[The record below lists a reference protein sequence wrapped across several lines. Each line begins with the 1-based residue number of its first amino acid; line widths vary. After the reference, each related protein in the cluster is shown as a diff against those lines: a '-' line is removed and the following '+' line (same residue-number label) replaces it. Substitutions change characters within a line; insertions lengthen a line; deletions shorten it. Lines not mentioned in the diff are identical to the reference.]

1 MPSCVSS
8 SFAKLGYGW
17 EVVAPI
23 PSGFDPAK
31 FVAAAAGSD
40 VGYELVLRGAALT
53 VGETYALRLTVTPLD
68 ANGVAVSAANSANVA
83 VTINAQ
89 PLIAFVDGGAKRSI
103 DVGASGGVML
113 DATASYDPDD
123 ASVAGSALLTFQW
136 SCVNGGA
143 QCDFASAGSFLS
155 GSSATSVG
163 LWLVPSVFF
172 APALAAGTSDAV
184 EVRVVVA
191 HSAAGDA
198 RTAAFTTLLSLVD
211 NSAADAAVVPLV
223 ELEGVQQPTASSSL
237 TTASIRGKANPSVK
251 LVLKG
256 GLAASQLETL
266 GDAIAYEW
274 RVALVE
280 SIASPMP
287 LAQDSLGDLPKSS
300 FLTPIN
306 RATLVI
312 APSRLAPGGSYV
324 FELRATYTSPTTAT
338 STVGVASASMLVNA
352 PPTSGVLEVL
362 PTSGTAG
369 DTLFR
374 IWTSRWIDDDDDL
387 PLRWTFAATTMASDS
402 AASGG
407 DSTQT
412 LSPLHRAAA
421 ISNVVLA
428 RGDPSASYVTTL
440 SVVAV
445 DRYGA
450 ASLPATMT
458 VTVTPPTVASGS
470 SIDDALVAKSYG
482 GQTPVAVARQVTA
495 SAGLSN
501 DAATDAAAQSGSLA
515 TQQLLRAKMT
525 AALSSALAAVTNT
538 GGSGAG
544 EGGEATAVEGSASTE
559 LIEQLA
565 FAAAETV
572 ATPSAL
578 DAATKLSAVAL
589 LVNLSAICNP
599 LSAAVANG
607 TLVVSRAGTTRSA
620 SGAVLSANAANAI
633 VGALG
638 SMLVPGAKDAVRQG
652 VATLGAALVA
662 RLSVGEAPALVT
674 SPALA
679 VSSQRALLN
688 DLVSGSASVSSS
700 AAAAGGAAIL
710 AMPTDAGTSARR
722 QRRQRR
728 LAAVATNAAAFA
740 TAEVHA
746 AAFAVNPHSS
756 SATFSPAA
764 FGEPSTGVASLRV
777 LTGDVSRSRLFAAF
791 ADRAVASVV
800 VPRNAVIRVA
810 AGGAERADASCAY
823 WEPTALKW
831 THAGTVVRF
840 ARADA
845 VGCGSS
851 HLTDFGARLR
861 QAGTPEVNV
870 VDPIGDAHLL
880 LTYDH
885 TNMIVPILLLIFN
898 GSMLIFTLVGWLV
911 DAFQRHVQEKRNRF
925 FWVNRHHGRAAGR
938 HDFHFEKEFRD
949 ESIDCETRC
958 IDKGEHG
965 RECRFPLPC
974 GGGDLNAW
982 SIHRLKCGIDESCC
996 GFVSGGGKLCELV
1009 RRIVTEHTV
1018 LSIVFATPVFHP
1030 VTRPMRA
1037 TLLWVMLATG
1047 FSVEALLWA
1056 KDDARLEQKL
1066 RVAIIAMICMG
1077 PPSVI
1082 FTWLFRRVNE
1092 FRQHRIA
1099 WEKRT
1104 HKYHPFF
1111 DQVHP
1116 KHFFERAILYGKDLH
1131 KQEMEKV
1138 ESLKLDFKRGRLVA
1152 QDVQLR
1158 LRKMY
1163 TSRVA
1168 TRRLDLELVELPV
1181 VQQSSSTEFDNVAAE
1196 VVGSSLSSDS
1206 SSSSRVSLMTAAET
1220 VAPLSSDDT
1229 PSSSRRRKSAEN
1241 QDGGD
1246 ADGAGA
1252 GGPRDAEVDSDE
1264 EQGGGKV
1271 SPPATIVEAAAD
1283 MQGGTTTAA
1292 AKIDEEEN
1300 VVDAPIPPQSEH
1312 EEEEEE
1318 AVAEEDAPLAAL
1330 PLAGS
1335 GEVPGAG
1342 VRIGEEEL
1350 GADASIPPPFE
1361 RKTPPAPALE
1371 GGANAGHGGES
1382 AISPRVA
1389 AFKKKHRMR
1398 HSDSKI
1404 EAHHRGSLIQ
1414 EFRRNVLAKAAV
1426 SDGEIPAET
1435 DDAFAEAMDRI
1446 NVHKQMRDS
1455 AAIDADIIREVNAS
1469 QCCWGL
1475 DGKIDAIVKSKR
1487 AEKTRSAYEAIRQFL
1502 PAALSCCV
1510 PYARIGAVIG
1520 GVLQV
1525 AIAIAIGLTGVIVG
1539 LDAGYGVGVS
1549 VVGIGAACMVV
1560 VVGMMNA
1567 RAGCNGTH
1575 EDRILAISTIFAT
1588 IALYAYFYGVA
1599 IVAGVSVDAPR
1610 HQFGDACIE
1619 VVWELLPVDVVASVQ
1634 DSLGCCGWTYFDPR
1648 SVVVEQDIFGR
1659 KRSRGN
1665 RLPNDGEIEGGVT
1678 CPTQRTARSC
1688 APLPETSSELG
1699 SVNSTYTLLHV
1710 PASCRAELQC
1720 HLGGTGLATEAQFV
1734 NDAGVPTWSSKSPLF
1749 ILATIFTVLQVLA
1762 VLILTLATRHAG
1774 GDEDGEYEAEVE
1786 EMESRIAA
1794 ARAVVDEVA
1803 IDAACTALEAK
1814 YDEDDPILQGA
1825 TMRLQR
1831 IWRGWME
1838 RRRHFQRV
1846 YYQRW
1851 ETMRIWRHCI
1861 SGGVYFCAFLW
1872 GGMMTYVALLY
1883 GVKFAPEQASQWI
1896 TSSMWAL
1903 LLELLFQEPVM
1914 IIVGSILFS
1923 DRAVSRVTDE
1933 ITALA
1938 GI

>member
-1 MPSCVSS
+1 
-8 SFAKLGYGW
+8 
-17 EVVAPI
+17 
-23 PSGFDPAK
+23 
-31 FVAAAAGSD
+31 
-40 VGYELVLRGAALT
+40 VLTERFFLHR
-53 VGETYALRLTVTPLD
+53 YL
-68 ANGVAVSAANSANVA
+68 
-83 VTINAQ
+83 
-89 PLIAFVDGGAKRSI
+89 GAKRSI
-103 DVGASGGVML
+103 DVGASGGVVL

-123 ASVAGSALLTFQW
+123 VSVAGGAQLAFQW
-136 SCVNGGA
+136 SCANGGA
-143 QCDFASAGSFLS
+143 QCDFANAGSFLS
-155 GSSATSVG
+155 GSSATSAR
-163 LWLVPSVFF
+163 LWLASSVFF

-184 EVRVVVA
+184 EVRLVVA

-198 RTAAFTTLLSLVD
+198 RTATFTALLSLVD

-237 TTASIRGKANPSVK
+237 TTASIRAKANPSVK
-251 LVLKG
+251 LVLEG
-256 GLAASQLETL
+256 GLAASQLDTL

-287 LAQDSLGDLPKSS
+287 LAQDNAGDLPKSS

-352 PPTSGVLEVL
+352 PPTSGVLDVL
-362 PTSGTAG
+362 PTAGTAG

-374 IWTSRWIDDDDDL
+374 FVLHFFCLLLRLWTSRWIDDDDDL
-387 PLRWTFAATTMASDS
+387 PLRWTFAEITTASGS

-407 DSTQT
+407 DLTQT
-412 LSPLHRAAA
+412 LSPLDRAAA

-428 RGDPSASYVTTL
+428 RGDPSASYSATL

-450 ASLPATMT
+450 ASLPATRT

-470 SIDDALVAKSYG
+470 SIDDALVVKSYG
-482 GQTPVAVARQVTA
+482 GQTPVAVARQVAA

-501 DAATDAAAQSGSLA
+501 DAAADAAAQSGSQA

-538 GGSGAG
+538 GGGGAA
-544 EGGEATAVEGSASTE
+544 EGGEATAVEDWASTE

-589 LVNLSAICNP
+589 LVNLSVICNP

-620 SGAVLSANAANAI
+620 SAAVLSANAANAI

-674 SPALA
+674 TPALA

-688 DLVSGSASVSSS
+688 DLGSGTASMPSS

-710 AMPTDAGTSARR
+710 AVPMDAGASARR
-722 QRRQRR
+722 RRRRR
-728 LAAVATNAAAFA
+728 LAAVVPSAYA

-746 AAFAVNPHSS
+746 AAFAVNPHGDAGGS
-756 SATFSPAA
+756 SATLSTAA

-777 LTGDVSRSRLFAAF
+777 LADDVSRSRLFAAF
-791 ADRAVASVV
+791 ANRAVASVV
-800 VPRNAVIRVA
+800 VPRNATIA
-810 AGGAERADASCAY
+810 AGRGAERADASCAY
-823 WEPTALKW
+823 WEPSALEW

-861 QAGTPEVNV
+861 QEATPEVNV
-870 VDPIGDAHLL
+870 VDPINDAHLL

-885 TNMIVPILLLIFN
+885 TNMTVPILLLIFN
-898 GSMLIFTLVGWLV
+898 GTMLVFTLVGSLV
-911 DAFQRHVQEKRNRF
+911 DAFQRHVQEKRDRF
-925 FWVNRHHGRAAGR
+925 FWVKRHHGRAAGPR
-938 HDFHFEKEFRD
+938 DFHFEKEFRD

-958 IDKGEHG
+958 IDKGESG

-996 GFVSGGGKLCELV
+996 GFVSGGGKFCELV

-1037 TLLWVMLATG
+1037 TLLWVMLTTG

-1056 KDDARLEQKL
+1056 KDDTRLEQKL
-1066 RVAIIAMICMG
+1066 RVAVIAMICMG

-1111 DQVHP
+1111 DQMHP
-1116 KHFFERAILYGKDLH
+1116 KYMFERAMLYGRALH
-1131 KQEMEKV
+1131 EQEVEKV
-1138 ESLKLDFKRGRLVA
+1138 KSFKLDFKRGSVA
-1152 QDVQLR
+1152 VQDVQLR
-1158 LRKMY
+1158 LRQMR
-1163 TSRVA
+1163 SARVA
-1168 TRRLDLELVELPV
+1168 DPSRRDLELVELPSV
-1181 VQQSSSTEFDNVAAE
+1181 ESSSTESNAVAAE
-1196 VVGSSLSSDS
+1196 VVGSPLSLDDKS
-1206 SSSSRVSLMTAAET
+1206 SS
-1220 VAPLSSDDT
+1220 
-1229 PSSSRRRKSAEN
+1229 
-1241 QDGGD
+1241 
-1246 ADGAGA
+1246 AGT
-1252 GGPRDAEVDSDE
+1252 GGPREADGDGDE
-1264 EQGGGKV
+1264 EQGGGK
-1271 SPPATIVEAAAD
+1271 AAIVDAAGD
-1283 MQGGTTTAA
+1283 MQGGITTAA
-1292 AKIDEEEN
+1292 AKKDEVQDGDPAIAAEEN
-1300 VVDAPIPPQSEH
+1300 AADAPIIPQPEQ
-1312 EEEEEE
+1312 EEDG
-1318 AVAEEDAPLAAL
+1318 AEEDAQLATL

-1335 GEVPGAG
+1335 GEAPGTGA
-1342 VRIGEEEL
+1342 RIGEKEL
-1350 GADASIPPPFE
+1350 GADTSIPPSSE
-1361 RKTPPAPALE
+1361 HKTPPPPAPK
-1371 GGANAGHGGES
+1371 GES
-1382 AISPRVA
+1382 TISLGVA
-1389 AFKKKHRMR
+1389 AFKKKHQMR
-1398 HSDSKI
+1398 RSDSKI
-1404 EAHHRGSLIQ
+1404 EAHHKDSLIQ
-1414 EFRRNVLAKAAV
+1414 EFRRSVIAKAAV
-1426 SDGEIPAET
+1426 SGGEIPAEA
-1435 DDAFAEAMDRI
+1435 DDAFLDAVERLNMR
-1446 NVHKQMRDS
+1446 KQMRDV
-1455 AAIDADIIREVNAS
+1455 AAIDADIVREVNAS
-1469 QCCWGL
+1469 QCCWEL
-1475 DGKIDAIVKSKR
+1475 DGKIDAIVKSER
-1487 AEKTRSAYEAIRQFL
+1487 ATKTRSAYEVIRQFL
-1502 PAALSCCV
+1502 PFALSCCV
-1510 PYARIGAVIG
+1510 PYARVGAVIG
-1520 GVLQV
+1520 GVLQG
-1525 AIAIAIGLTGVIVG
+1525 AIGIGIGLTGVILG
-1539 LDAGYGVGVS
+1539 FGGGYGAGVGAI
-1549 VVGIGAACMVV
+1549 GLGAAFMVAV
-1560 VVGMMNA
+1560 VALMNA

-1575 EDRILAISTIFAT
+1575 EDRILALSAILAT
-1588 IALYAYFYGVA
+1588 IALYAYFFGVA
-1599 IVAGVSVDAPR
+1599 IVAAVPFDSPR
-1610 HQFGDACIE
+1610 DLFGDACLE
-1619 VVWELLPVDVVASVQ
+1619 AVWELLPVDVVASVQ
-1634 DSLGCCGWTYFDPR
+1634 DSLGCCGWTYVDPR
-1648 SVVVEQDIFGR
+1648 SVVVEQDVFGR

-1665 RLPNDGEIEGGVT
+1665 RLPNADGEIEGGVP

-1688 APLPETSSELG
+1688 APLPDTSSGGRFGLEEI
-1699 SVNSTYTLLHV
+1699 NSTYTLLRV

-1734 NDAGVPTWSSKSPLF
+1734 NDAGEFSF
-1749 ILATIFTVLQVLA
+1749 IYRY
-1762 VLILTLATRHAG
+1762 IL
-1774 GDEDGEYEAEVE
+1774 GE
-1786 EMESRIAA
+1786 S
-1794 ARAVVDEVA
+1794 
-1803 IDAACTALEAK
+1803 C
-1814 YDEDDPILQGA
+1814 
-1825 TMRLQR
+1825 
-1831 IWRGWME
+1831 
-1838 RRRHFQRV
+1838 
-1846 YYQRW
+1846 
-1851 ETMRIWRHCI
+1851 
-1861 SGGVYFCAFLW
+1861 
-1872 GGMMTYVALLY
+1872 
-1883 GVKFAPEQASQWI
+1883 
-1896 TSSMWAL
+1896 
-1903 LLELLFQEPVM
+1903 
-1914 IIVGSILFS
+1914 
-1923 DRAVSRVTDE
+1923 
-1933 ITALA
+1933 
-1938 GI
+1938 